1 MEGERLNMLRQ
12 SNPRAP
18 DPGAE
23 NTRLSLDAMTIAVT
37 GANGFIGARVIELL
51 ATLDSPPKLRPLSRR
66 HAKDQRHAVVDLA
79 DPNSVS
85 KGLAGCD
92 AVIHC
97 AFDFLDMAANPRI
110 AAILASEC
118 AAIGARLVHV
128 STAAVYEPFSDGEL
142 DESRQPGDGGS
153 DYKHVKLAIEDNL
166 LQLARERELDLVII
180 QPTVVYGPFGRAW
193 TDSPI
198 RELLTGTVVLPDEGR
213 GLCNAVFVDDVCQ
226 AVISA
231 LTAPLASG
239 ERFLISGPAAVM
251 WKDFYTAYQ
260 DILGV
265 DAVRLQP
272 AGDRLFA
279 DGPVQ
284 DQRCDVAVPSIDKAA
299 DRDGSATVS
308 PALAPG
314 KRLKNLV
321 TKTIGS
327 QAATRLNMWVS
338 FLLSRVRGGTVHNPT
353 GAKFAMFRARCNV
366 RIDKARRLLAYEPRY
381 DLEAGMRMTSPYIVD
396 TYGRLARL
404 KSKRKL

>member
-1 MEGERLNMLRQ
+1 MNMMRQ

-18 DPGAE
+18 APGSEA
-23 NTRLSLDAMTIAVT
+23 TRLPLDAMTIAIT
-37 GANGFIGARVIELL
+37 GANGFIGARVSELL
-51 ATLDSPPKLRPLSRR
+51 STLDSPPKLRLLSRR
-66 HAKDQRHAVVDLA
+66 QARDRQHTVVDLA
-79 DPNSVS
+79 DPHSVS
-85 KGLAGCD
+85 TGLRGCD

-110 AAILASEC
+110 AAVLASEC

-128 STAAVYEPFSDGEL
+128 STAAVHEPFSDGEL
-142 DESRQPGDGGS
+142 DESRQPADGGS
-153 DYKHVKLAIEDNL
+153 DYKQIKLTIEDNL
-166 LQLARERELDLVII
+166 LRLAREQELDLVIL
-180 QPTVVYGPFGRAW
+180 QPTIVYGPFGRAW

-239 ERFLISGPAAVM
+239 ERFLISGAAPVT

-272 AGDRLFA
+272 ADVRSFA
-279 DGPVQ
+279 NGPVE
-284 DQRCDVAVPSIDKAA
+284 DERRDVAAPSGNQTF

-308 PALAPG
+308 PAFSRG
-314 KRLKNLV
+314 KQLKNLV

-327 QAATRLNMWVS
+327 RAATQLNMWVS
-338 FLLSRVRGGTVHNPT
+338 FLLSRATGGTVHKLT
-353 GAKFAMFRARCNV
+353 GAKFAMFSARCNV
-366 RIDKARRLLAYEPRY
+366 RIDKAKRLLAYEPRY
-381 DLEAGMRMTSPYIVD
+381 DLAAGMRMTSPYIVE

-404 KSKRKL
+404 RPKRKL